1 MPRGKGRFFNK
12 AIREEIKEEVKA
24 DVHAAVRK
32 KKNKWKN
39 KKWHKKGAAIDVME
53 AAEIL
58 EEEVYAW
65 ELKNR
70 PFLPADKHL
79 TPG

>member
-24 DVHAAVRK
+24 DVHAAARK

-53 AAEIL
+53 AAEIM
-58 EEEVYAW
+58 EEEAYAR

-70 PFLPADKHL
+70 PILPADKHL

>member
-32 KKNKWKN
+32 KKNK
-39 KKWHKKGAAIDVME
+39 
-53 AAEIL
+53 
-58 EEEVYAW
+58 
-65 ELKNR
+65 
-70 PFLPADKHL
+70 
-79 TPG
+79 